1 MKKYIFLLA
10 ILFSLPIFSQELRK
24 DIEGV
29 VLNDSIK
36 LNNVHIINKN
46 IKLGV
51 ATNKTGKFIL
61 PVKLNDTL
69 IISSVQFEHKIIVIK
84 KRDLE
89 DDNVLSIELQ
99 PQSVNLDEVE
109 IFSHRMIGNLA
120 IDRSKFKNNSIL
132 NVNYLDFSGVNLNKL
147 IKNDK
152 YKNLELNDKMMS
164 SKGNSSY
171 ISGGLDVL
179 KLVKMLKGKK
189 DQKFEEASKKEKE
202 EMLTKIMTTV
212 KRVRTD
218 VSNDFFTKTLTIPQ
232 DKINDFLYY
241 AIDDRVI
248 NLYNSNKKIEVIAYF
263 IKLAPSFLKLQK

>member
-10 ILFSLPIFSQELRK
+10 ILFALPIFSQELRK
-24 DIEGV
+24 DIKGV

-51 ATNKTGKFIL
+51 ATNKTGKFII

-69 IISSVQFEHKIIVIK
+69 IISSIQFEHKIIVINK
-84 KRDLE
+84 QDLS
-89 DDNVLSIELQ
+89 DSNLLSIKLQ
-99 PQSVNLDEVE
+99 PQSVNLDEIE
-109 IFSHRMIGNLA
+109 IFSHKMIGNLA
-120 IDRSKFKNNSIL
+120 IDRSKFRNNSIL
-132 NVNYLDFSGVNLNKL
+132 NVNYLDFSRVDLDNL

-152 YKNLELNDKMMS
+152 HRNLELNDKVMS
-164 SKGNSSY
+164 SKSNSNY

-189 DQKFEEASKKEKE
+189 NQKFEEASKKEKE
-202 EMLTKIMTTV
+202 KMLTKIMMTV

-218 VSNDFFTKTLTIPQ
+218 VNNDFFTKTLSIPN
-232 DKINDFLYY
+232 DEINDFLYY
-241 AIDDRVI
+241 ALDDKVA